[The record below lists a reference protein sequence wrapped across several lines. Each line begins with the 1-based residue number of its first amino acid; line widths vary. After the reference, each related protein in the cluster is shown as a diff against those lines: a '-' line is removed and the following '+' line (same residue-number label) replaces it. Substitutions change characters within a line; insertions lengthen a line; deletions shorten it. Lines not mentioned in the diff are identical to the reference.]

1 MKLSAPGL
9 AVSWG
14 AWSPVETSGYL
25 LWDFPQPLAG
35 GCSAFTQ
42 TTSSVY
48 CGVSEAGGG
57 NYLLCCVQSAARRTL
72 VVRWHEQ
79 WLGVG
84 SFARHALLLAVFSLW
99 GYQLFSFCKHHIP
112 PEILWTM
119 LVTWLGC
126 VGLVMVKQLSRKISW
141 DTCREKDS
149 CHSELLALVHTVY
162 IVLPWLL
169 KPRTSKT

>member
-1 MKLSAPGL
+1 MRLSALRL
-9 AVSWG
+9 AANWG
-14 AWSPVETSGYL
+14 AWTPVKTSGYL
-25 LWDFPQPLAG
+25 PWDFPHPLAG

-42 TTSSVY
+42 TASSVY
-48 CGVSEAGGG
+48 CGVSEADGG
-57 NYLLCCVQSAARRTL
+57 NSLLCCVQAAARRAL

-84 SFARHALLLAVFSLW
+84 SFARHALLLAGFSLG

-119 LVTWLGC
+119 LATWLGC
-126 VGLVMVKQLSRKISW
+126 VGLVMVKQLSRKIFW
-141 DTCREKDS
+141 DAYREKDS
-149 CHSELLALVHTVY
+149 CHSELLASVHTVC